1 MCQVESHKSQ
11 TCGHKWATIVEQC
24 HKGAGFSKTSVHPIT
39 KARTGLCQPRYISA
53 PAGSCPN
60 CDKKGDYD
68 ANGTRMILGKRDRGT
83 LGNGYTM
90 TDGYGKPLPMS
101 GSYPYGYSVTAC
113 GM

>member
-11 TCGHKWATIVEQC
+11 TCGHKWATIVKHC
-24 HKGAGFSKTSVHPIT
+24 HEGAGFSENSVHAFT
-39 KARTGLCQPRYISA
+39 RARTGLFQPKYIPA

-68 ANGTRMILGKRDRGT
+68 ANETRMILGRKDKESRGT

-90 TDGYGKPLPMS
+90 TDGYGKPLPVS
-101 GSYPYGYSVTAC
+101 GSYSQSRPDGY
-113 GM
+113 